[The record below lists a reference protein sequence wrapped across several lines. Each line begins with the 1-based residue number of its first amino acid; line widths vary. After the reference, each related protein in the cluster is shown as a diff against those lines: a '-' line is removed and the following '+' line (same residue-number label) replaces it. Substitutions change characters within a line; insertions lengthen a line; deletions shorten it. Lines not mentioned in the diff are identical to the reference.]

1 MMSIFVGTKAIP
13 VPPKIGQ
20 NHYLKHPRK
29 ISTYHSWKGFPW
41 CITTPALAVGPSESI
56 APTLGWPFFLD
67 RVRAGE
73 VEKRA
78 EREGRIEEE
87 EFWSK
92 EDGEKLGTKLLEM
105 EAKRPA
111 ISATTID
118 MFTKFHH
125 KYLTSILEDPCH
137 QITEF
142 HKCNQPSHKANPLTK
157 LWGSTVQK

>member
-1 MMSIFVGTKAIP
+1 M
-13 VPPKIGQ
+13 
-20 NHYLKHPRK
+20 
-29 ISTYHSWKGFPW
+29 
-41 CITTPALAVGPSESI
+41 
-56 APTLGWPFFLD
+56 
-67 RVRAGE
+67 RVGE

-78 EREGRIEEE
+78 EREGKIEEE

-137 QITEF
+137 QITEL
-142 HKCNQPSHKANPLTK
+142 HKCNQPSLKANPLTK
-157 LWGSTVQK
+157 VVREHSSKIIQEWQSGVNSALFSCV

>member
-1 MMSIFVGTKAIP
+1 M
-13 VPPKIGQ
+13 
-20 NHYLKHPRK
+20 
-29 ISTYHSWKGFPW
+29 
-41 CITTPALAVGPSESI
+41 
-56 APTLGWPFFLD
+56 
-67 RVRAGE
+67 RAGE

-92 EDGEKLGTKLLEM
+92 EDREKLGTKLLEM

-111 ISATTID
+111 ISATTIG

-142 HKCNQPSHKANPLTK
+142 HKCNQPPHKANPLTK
-157 LWGSTVQK
+157 L

>member
-1 MMSIFVGTKAIP
+1 M
-13 VPPKIGQ
+13 
-20 NHYLKHPRK
+20 
-29 ISTYHSWKGFPW
+29 
-41 CITTPALAVGPSESI
+41 
-56 APTLGWPFFLD
+56 
-67 RVRAGE
+67 RAGE

-111 ISATTID
+111 ISATTIG

-142 HKCNQPSHKANPLTK
+142 HKCNQTPRKANPLTK
-157 LWGSTVQK
+157 VVREHSSKIIQEWQSRVNSALFNCV

>member
-1 MMSIFVGTKAIP
+1 M
-13 VPPKIGQ
+13 
-20 NHYLKHPRK
+20 
-29 ISTYHSWKGFPW
+29 
-41 CITTPALAVGPSESI
+41 
-56 APTLGWPFFLD
+56 
-67 RVRAGE
+67 RAGE

-118 MFTKFHH
+118 MFT
-125 KYLTSILEDPCH
+125 TSILEDPCH
-137 QITEF
+137 RITEF

-157 LWGSTVQK
+157 L